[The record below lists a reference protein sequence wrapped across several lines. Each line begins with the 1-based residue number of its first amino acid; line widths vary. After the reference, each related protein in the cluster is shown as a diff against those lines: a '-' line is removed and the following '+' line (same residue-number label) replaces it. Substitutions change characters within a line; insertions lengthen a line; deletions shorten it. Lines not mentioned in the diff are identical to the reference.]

1 MEYQEPQ
8 VTIIPVQEEDI
19 ITTSGTHDWEM

>member
-8 VTIIPVQEEDI
+8 ITTIPVQEEDI

>member
-19 ITTSGTHDWEM
+19 ITTSGTHDWEI

>member
-8 VTIIPVQEEDI
+8 VTIIPVAEEDI